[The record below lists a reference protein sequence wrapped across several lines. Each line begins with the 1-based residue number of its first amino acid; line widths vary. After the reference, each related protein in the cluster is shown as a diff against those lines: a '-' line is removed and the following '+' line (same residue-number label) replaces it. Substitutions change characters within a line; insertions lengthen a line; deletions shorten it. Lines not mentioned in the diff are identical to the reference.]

1 MKAVLCVSL
10 AVCVIQLALAG
21 PLQQQV
27 KINPSEELV
36 QEPQSDLEQV
46 TEPKLEYLPEEN
58 DEPVTG
64 IRIDEGGLIPTES
77 IPEVDDQEDA
87 GQEVQQVQMQVFEDD
102 QVVTTPG
109 DSSEEDVQSTER
121 SGENQSNE
129 SWFCSVFGCNKS

>member
-1 MKAVLCVSL
+1 MKAVLCVAL

-27 KINPSEELV
+27 KLDPREELV
-36 QEPQSDLEQV
+36 QEPQSDLE
-46 TEPKLEYLPEEN
+46 PKLEYLPEEN
-58 DEPVTG
+58 EEPVTG

-77 IPEVDDQEDA
+77 IPEVDDQED
-87 GQEVQQVQMQVFEDD
+87 GEQEVQQVQMQVFEDE
-102 QVVTTPG
+102 QVMTTPG

>member
-1 MKAVLCVSL
+1 MFLV
-10 AVCVIQLALAG
+10 G

-27 KINPSEELV
+27 KLDPREELV
-36 QEPQSDLEQV
+36 QEPQSDLE
-46 TEPKLEYLPEEN
+46 PKLENLPEEN
-58 DEPVTG
+58 EEPVTG

-87 GQEVQQVQMQVFEDD
+87 GQEVQQVQMQVFEDE
-102 QVVTTPG
+102 QGMTTPG

-129 SWFCSVFGCNKS
+129 SWFCSVFGCNKSL

>member
-1 MKAVLCVSL
+1 MKAVLSVSL

-27 KINPSEELV
+27 KLDPREELV
-36 QEPQSDLEQV
+36 QEPQSDLE
-46 TEPKLEYLPEEN
+46 PKLENLPEEN
-58 DEPVTG
+58 EEPVTG

-87 GQEVQQVQMQVFEDD
+87 GQEVQQVQMQVFEDE
-102 QVVTTPG
+102 QGMTTPG

-129 SWFCSVFGCNKS
+129 SWFCSVFGCNKSL